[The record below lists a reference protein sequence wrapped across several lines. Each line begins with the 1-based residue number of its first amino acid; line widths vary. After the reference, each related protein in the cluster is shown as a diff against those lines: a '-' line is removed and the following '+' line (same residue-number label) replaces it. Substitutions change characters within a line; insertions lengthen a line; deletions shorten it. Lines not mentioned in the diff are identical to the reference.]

1 MSLVCQHTLVSMSCP
16 NRLSKPSSLAN
27 FQAMSSNQCLEL
39 LVCSYY
45 KKKKIL
51 WSHWSQPVFSIYT
64 TIYRGEKAVFKVLNN
79 KKWDYRVAKWQQFR
93 VNRGS
98 LRTEPK
104 ETGNSTRQGN
114 SSPGTQCGLQLRRAS
129 GKTDLPEVVAAPEQ
143 FTQKLWVLVVF
154 KASARHSHSQSGVG
168 DGLALEGWVTSRAAS
183 CSTSLVLWTVRGSLW
198 EATQEIRLKACNSSV
213 QPGDWQIY

>member
-79 KKWDYRVAKWQQFR
+79 KKWDYRVAKWQSEQGKLEDWTKRNWKLNKTREFFPR
-93 VNRGS
+93 NSVWVAAEEGIRKNWFTRGCC
-98 LRTEPK
+98 
-104 ETGNSTRQGN
+104 STRAVY
-114 SSPGTQCGLQLRRAS
+114 S
-129 GKTDLPEVVAAPEQ
+129 EVV
-143 FTQKLWVLVVF
+143 
-154 KASARHSHSQSGVG
+154 S
-168 DGLALEGWVTSRAAS
+168 S
-183 CSTSLVLWTVRGSLW
+183 CSF
-198 EATQEIRLKACNSSV
+198 
-213 QPGDWQIY
+213 